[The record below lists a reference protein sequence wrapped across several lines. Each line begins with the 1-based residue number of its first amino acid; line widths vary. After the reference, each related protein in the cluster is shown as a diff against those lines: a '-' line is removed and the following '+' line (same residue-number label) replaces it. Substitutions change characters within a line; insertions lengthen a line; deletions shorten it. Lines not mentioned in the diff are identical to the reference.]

1 MANAIQNPES
11 NNLRLMLVLVF
22 KLNMRLKLNK
32 IKRFESK
39 IEWFESDF
47 WQQQNKQTQIK
58 RCKAIVLGQ
67 IIFCDDKD
75 KDK

>member
-1 MANAIQNPES
+1 MPLRDKKLYNAIQNPES
-11 NNLRLMLVLVF
+11 NNLRLMLMLVF

-47 WQQQNKQTQIK
+47 GNNKQTNTNKTLQSY
-58 RCKAIVLGQ
+58 CFGSNHFL
-67 IIFCDDKD
+67 
-75 KDK
+75 

>member
-11 NNLRLMLVLVF
+11 NNLRLMLMLVF

-47 WQQQNKQTQIK
+47 GNNKTNK
-58 RCKAIVLGQ
+58 HK
-67 IIFCDDKD
+67 
-75 KDK
+75 